1 VFEAMAGPATE
12 FEDATIVVEL
22 TPAGR
27 GAVAV
32 VLIDGSESIS
42 AVERYFV
49 ANGKRPLGSTPL
61 QRIVVGRWGS
71 SAGEELV
78 VARRSEHQIEVH
90 CHGGVAAVR
99 KIVVDLVAAGCQEIP
114 WRDWL
119 ASPRSRLNCSPK
131 LPVDDAITRAAQIA
145 LTKAITLPTAAVLL
159 DQLNGALSTAI
170 HTGIDLISRGEWE
183 RAGKLIDDVL
193 SHCEFGLHL
202 TTPWRVVLAGPPN
215 VGKSSLINALAG
227 FQRAIVSPTPGT
239 TRDVVTLTTAIDGWP
254 VELADTAGL
263 RSTTDEIESAGVRL
277 AEEMLTAA
285 DVVLLVHDASQSA
298 SLDSR
303 DENVARC
310 SSLTEHRCVID
321 VWNKIDL
328 PPNSIAQRTLAIEKG
343 HSAVPARVR
352 TSAIT
357 GAGINDLIRA
367 ISRALVPNV
376 PPPGAPIPFTALQ
389 IESLVVAGNAI
400 KRRQAV
406 PAQEALQSLL
416 AFS

>member
-1 VFEAMAGPATE
+1 MAAPVTESENATL
-12 FEDATIVVEL
+12 VVEL

-32 VLIDGSESIS
+32 VLVDGPNSLA
-42 AVERYFV
+42 AVEQSFV
-49 ANGKRPLGSTPL
+49 ANGKRPLCSAPL

-71 SAGEELV
+71 SVGEELV
-78 VARRSEHQIEVH
+78 VARRSERQIEVH

-99 KIVVDLVAAGCQEIP
+99 KIVADLTAAGCQEIA

-119 ASPRSRLNCSPK
+119 VSHRSRLNIGPK
-131 LPVDDAITRAAQIA
+131 LPLDDAITRAAQIA
-145 LTKAITLPTAAVLL
+145 LADAITLRTAAALL
-159 DQLNGALSTAI
+159 DQLNGALSIAI
-170 HTGIDLISRGEWE
+170 HTTIDWVSRGMWE
-183 RAGKLIDDVL
+183 KAGELIDDLL
-193 SHCEFGLHL
+193 SRGEFGLHL

-239 TRDVVTLTTAIDGWP
+239 TRDVVTLTTALDGWP

-263 RSTTDEIESAGVRL
+263 RDTTDEIESAGVRL
-277 AEEMLTAA
+277 AKEMLAAA

-298 SLDSR
+298 ALVPKDEYAAMCRSR
-303 DENVARC
+303 
-310 SSLTEHRCVID
+310 TEHRRVID

-328 PPNSIAQRTLAIEKG
+328 QPASIAQRTSSSEIAQSAIRANL
-343 HSAVPARVR
+343 H

-357 GAGINDLIRA
+357 GEGIDELITA
-367 ISRALVPNV
+367 ISRALVPHG
-376 PPPGAPIPFTALQ
+376 PPAGAPIPFTARQ

-400 KRRQAV
+400 KRRQA
-406 PAQEALQSLL
+406 AATHEALQSLL
-416 AFS
+416 AFA